1 MVRKCSAEFVR
12 VAGAAALVAAGLAL
26 VPALAHAQQADE
38 VERRL
43 AAEAEVTWRSPDTL
57 YSPVKVRLVGINDLH
72 GHLQTRA
79 RAAGS
84 TGARPM
90 GGAAVLKAW
99 IDHERRQ
106 MPKRTLVLVAGD
118 SIGASPPVSGLLR
131 DEPTMAFLNELADGK
146 CPPLRREWA
155 ATASPV
161 VTQCRVVATVGNHEF
176 DKGDAELERLLYGGR
191 HADGPVLGA
200 DWKGMRIP
208 YVAANV
214 VKRDGQKPFLPGSA
228 IVDLKDVKIGVI
240 GAVTLDT
247 AALVPAHRIAA
258 IQFLPEAQ
266 RVNAEIAKLK
276 ARGVNAIVLL
286 LHEGLATPV
295 TPQPGPLSYSEVT
308 GRLAEIA
315 RALEPGVDVIVS
327 AHTHKFTNLM
337 LPGRDG
343 RPILVTQA
351 RSYGLGFSETDLTID
366 RANGEVVAFA
376 SRILTPWA
384 DDGPGLKPDKSVE
397 RLVAA
402 AARVTE
408 VQENRAVGAA
418 AGELTRA
425 ENADGES
432 TLGNLVADA
441 QRAAAGT
448 DFAFMNKG
456 GIRNDLDAGPVT
468 WGELRAV
475 QPFGNTL
482 LRMTL
487 TGEQI
492 LRLLEQQWSGPHAET
507 PYFLRPSGLAYT
519 YDLRRP
525 PGSRVVD
532 TRDADGLPLDP
543 RRNYTVVANDFLY
556 GGGDYFSVFAE
567 GRDVQPV
574 MLDVDALEKYVAG
587 AAAPVTAA
595 YDGRMKRLDVPGR

>member
-1 MVRKCSAEFVR
+1 MVSKCFAEFMR
-12 VAGAAALVAAGLAL
+12 FAAPCVAATWLAV
-26 VPALAHAQQADE
+26 VPTQAQAQYADE
-38 VERRL
+38 IERRL
-43 AAEAEVTWRSPDTL
+43 AAEAEVTWRSSATL
-57 YSPVKVRLVGINDLH
+57 VAPVKVRLVGFNDLH
-72 GHLQTRA
+72 GNLQTRA
-79 RAAGS
+79 RAE
-84 TGARPM
+84 GATSSRPM

-99 IDHERRQ
+99 IDREREQ

-131 DEPTMAFLNELADGK
+131 DEPTMAFLNQLADGK
-146 CPPLRREWA
+146 CPPLQREWA
-155 ATASPV
+155 TRASPV

-176 DKGDAELERLLYGGR
+176 DKGDAELERLLYGGP

-200 DWKGMRIP
+200 HWKGMRIP
-208 YVAANV
+208 FVAANV
-214 VKRDGQKPFLPGSA
+214 VKRDGQRPFLPGA
-228 IVDLKDVKIGVI
+228 VIVELQGVKVGVI

-258 IQFLPEAQ
+258 VQFLPEAE

-276 ARGVNAIVLL
+276 AHGVNAIVLL
-286 LHEGLATPV
+286 LHEGLATPI
-295 TPQPGPLSYSEVT
+295 TPQPGPLAYSEVT

-327 AHTHKFTNLM
+327 AHTHKLTNLM

-351 RSYGLGFSETDLTID
+351 RSYGVGFSETDLTID
-366 RANGEVVAFA
+366 TATGDVVAFA
-376 SRILTPWA
+376 ARILTPWA
-384 DDGPGLKPDKSVE
+384 DDGPGLKPDKAVQ

-402 AARVTE
+402 AAKVTE

-418 AGELTRA
+418 ATELTRA

-448 DFAFMNKG
+448 EFAFMNKG

-482 LRMTL
+482 LKMTL

-492 LRLLEQQWSGPHAET
+492 LRLLEQQWSGPHAQT
-507 PYFLRPSGLAYT
+507 PYFLRPSGLSYS

-525 PGSRVVD
+525 DGSRVVD
-532 TRDADGLPLDP
+532 TRDGEGLPLDP
-543 RRNYTVVANDFLY
+543 QRRYTLVANDFLY
-556 GGGDYFSVFAE
+556 GGGDHFSVFAE
-567 GRDVQPV
+567 GNDVKPV
-574 MLDVDALEKYVAG
+574 MLDVDALEKYVATAG
-587 AAAPVTAA
+587 KAVTAE
-595 YDGRMKRLDVPGR
+595 YDGRMKRLDAPAR

>member
-1 MVRKCSAEFVR
+1 MVRKSFTEFVR
-12 VAGAAALVAAGLAL
+12 AASLAATLAF
-26 VPALAHAQQADE
+26 ATAAAHAQYADE
-38 VERRL
+38 LERRL
-43 AAEAEVTWRSPDTL
+43 AAEAEVTWRSSDTL
-57 YSPVKVRLVGINDLH
+57 VSPVKVRLLGFNDLH
-72 GHLQTRA
+72 GNLQTRA
-79 RAAGS
+79 RAEGATS
-84 TGARPM
+84 ARPM

-99 IDHERRQ
+99 LDHERD
-106 MPKRTLVLVAGD
+106 PLAKHTLVLVAGD

-131 DEPTMAFLNELADGK
+131 DEPTMAFLNELAAGK
-146 CPPLRREWA
+146 CPPLKRDWP
-155 ATASPV
+155 ASPTPV
-161 VTQCRVVATVGNHEF
+161 VTQCGVVATVGNHEF
-176 DKGDAELERLLYGGR
+176 DKGDAEFERLLYGGA
-191 HADGPVLGA
+191 HPDGPVLGRE
-200 DWKGMRIP
+200 WQGMRIP

-214 VKRDGQKPFLPGSA
+214 VRRDGQKPFLPGSV

-247 AALVPAHRIAA
+247 AALVPPHRIAA

-276 ARGVNAIVLL
+276 AQGVNAIVLL
-286 LHEGLATPV
+286 LHEGLSTPV
-295 TPQPGPLSYSEVT
+295 TPQPGPLAYSEVT

-327 AHTHKFTNLM
+327 AHTHKLTNLM

-351 RSYGLGFSETDLTID
+351 RSYGVGFSETDLTIE
-366 RANGEVVAFA
+366 RTTGEVAAFA
-376 SRILTPWA
+376 ARILTPWA
-384 DDGPGLKPDKSVE
+384 DDGPGLKPDKAVA

-402 AARVTE
+402 ASKVTAA
-408 VQENRAVGAA
+408 QEQRPVGASA
-418 AGELTRA
+418 QALTRA
-425 ENADGES
+425 ENANGES

-448 DFAFMNKG
+448 EFAFMNKG

-507 PYFLRPSGLAYT
+507 PYFLRPSGLAYS

-525 PGSRVVD
+525 VGRRVVD
-532 TRDADGLPLDP
+532 TRDAEGLPLDP
-543 RRNYTVVANDFLY
+543 QRRYTVVANDFLY
-556 GGGDYFSVFAE
+556 GGGDYFTVFAE

-574 MLDVDALEKYVAG
+574 MLDVDALEKYVA
-587 AAAPVTAA
+587 AAGAPVAAA
-595 YDGRMKRLDVPGR
+595 YDGRMQRLDAPAR

>member
-1 MVRKCSAEFVR
+1 
-12 VAGAAALVAAGLAL
+12 
-26 VPALAHAQQADE
+26 
-38 VERRL
+38 
-43 AAEAEVTWRSPDTL
+43 
-57 YSPVKVRLVGINDLH
+57 
-72 GHLQTRA
+72 
-79 RAAGS
+79 
-84 TGARPM
+84 
-90 GGAAVLKAW
+90 
-99 IDHERRQ
+99 
-106 MPKRTLVLVAGD
+106 
-118 SIGASPPVSGLLR
+118 
-131 DEPTMAFLNELADGK
+131 MAFLNTLAAGK
-146 CPPLRREWA
+146 CPTLERDWA
-155 ATASPV
+155 ARSSPV

-191 HADGPVLGA
+191 HPGGRVLGA

-214 VKRDGQKPFLPGSA
+214 VRRDGQKPFLPGSV
-228 IVDLKDVKIGVI
+228 IVELQGAKVGVI

-247 AALVPAHRIAA
+247 AALVPAQRIAA
-258 IQFLPEAQ
+258 IQFLPEAP

-276 ARGVNAIVLL
+276 AQGVNAIVLV
-286 LHEGLATPV
+286 LHEGLQTPV
-295 TPQPGPLSYSEVT
+295 TPQPGPLAYGEVT

-315 RALEPGVDVIVS
+315 RELEPGVDVIVS
-327 AHTHKFTNLM
+327 AHTHKFSNLM

-351 RSYGLGFSETDLTID
+351 RSYGVGLSEIDLTID

-384 DDGPGLKPDKSVE
+384 DTGPGLKPDKAVE
-397 RLVAA
+397 KLVAA
-402 AARVTE
+402 AAKVTE
-408 VQENRAVGAA
+408 VQENRPVGTSAR
-418 AGELTRA
+418 ELTRA
-425 ENADGES
+425 ENANGES

-456 GIRNDLDAGPVT
+456 GIRNDLDAGPIT

-482 LRMTL
+482 LKMTL
-487 TGEQI
+487 SGEQI

-525 PGSRVVD
+525 VGSRVVD
-532 TRDADGLPLDP
+532 TRDAEGLPLDP
-543 RRNYTVVANDFLY
+543 LRRYTVVANDFLY
-556 GGGDYFSVFAE
+556 GGGDHFSVFAE
-567 GRDVQPV
+567 GLDVHPV
-574 MLDVDALEKYVAG
+574 MLDVDALEKFVVDAG
-587 AAAPVTAA
+587 KPVDAD
-595 YDGRMKRLDVPGR
+595 YDGRLRRLDAPVR